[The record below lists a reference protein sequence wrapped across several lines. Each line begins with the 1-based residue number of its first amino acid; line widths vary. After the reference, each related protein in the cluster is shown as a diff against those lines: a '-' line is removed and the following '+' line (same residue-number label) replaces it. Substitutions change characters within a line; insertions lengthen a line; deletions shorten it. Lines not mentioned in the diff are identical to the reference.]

1 MKAMKVINLM
11 NVRGFLLMIS
21 ENSTELKQQTREK
34 QRCLYPDKSTIT
46 SFCIYFLIF
55 LPHYERLIM
64 YTAVI
69 NRIYADGSLFDSE
82 TLQKLF
88 QNTLAWR
95 PYHRIWEQDKS
106 LYNRYDGLTCSTCKR
121 QCNPLKN
128 MTLTEYVVLKSE
140 LVYT

>member
-55 LPHYERLIM
+55 LPHYERLIL

-82 TLQKLF
+82 TSLETLSKHPCLASLS
-88 QNTLAWR
+88 QNMGT
-95 PYHRIWEQDKS
+95 
-106 LYNRYDGLTCSTCKR
+106 G
-121 QCNPLKN
+121 
-128 MTLTEYVVLKSE
+128 
-140 LVYT
+140 